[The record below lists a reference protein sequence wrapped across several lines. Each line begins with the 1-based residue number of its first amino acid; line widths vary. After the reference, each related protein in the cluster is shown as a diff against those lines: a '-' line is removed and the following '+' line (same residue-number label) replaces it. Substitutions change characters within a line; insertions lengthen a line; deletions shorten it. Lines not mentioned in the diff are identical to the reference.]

1 MTDERL
7 LFLSY
12 EWLKRYVEE
21 LNSNEAYA
29 KSAATWEGDFIFR
42 IDPDGEILHDP
53 VLAYVDLWHGR
64 AREARPAAPGEEA
77 AFTYSSSL
85 ENWKK
90 LVGGEIGPIRGI
102 VSRKFKL
109 KGNIVKVMRYMKAA
123 QLLVDTVG
131 KVPTKFHD
139 E

>member
-1 MTDERL
+1 MNTDKAPADFRL
-7 LFLSY
+7 HWSLDGGDTGQGTGGTQEFLT
-12 EWLKRYVEE
+12 VEVH
-21 LNSNEAYA
+21 SQDVKKTGYG
-29 KSAATWEGDFIFR
+29 K
-42 IDPDGEILHDP
+42 
-53 VLAYVDLWHGR
+53 

-77 AFTYSSSL
+77 AFTYSSIL